1 MLWGCVSWVY
11 DARNWVNRR
20 LHLKTMTNNQT
31 TPSGTANGSHSVSDG
46 GFMTDF
52 LSFSRLVFRRFGKD
66 GGMRIAAS
74 LSYTSLLALV
84 PLGVIAFAILK
95 AFPVFDS
102 IRDRLQGLVFE
113 AFLPE
118 AINSVQ
124 EHFSEFVGK
133 AGGLTAIGIVA
144 LAAVAIMLL
153 ATIESAL
160 NDIFRVKAKR
170 AFMPRMMMFWAV
182 LTMGPMLLGGSL
194 SLATYLF
201 ALTEMA
207 ELANVGQLSGI
218 AWLITRIIP
227 TILAIFAFSVFY
239 AIVPFRPVKLSHALI
254 GGLSAGLL
262 FALVRKG
269 FAIYVQA
276 FPAYQTLYGALS
288 TIPIFLIWMYFSW
301 AVVLIGAEVT
311 ASLPEWGKKRAD
323 GGLQSLTTAGRLEV
337 ALAVLEVLWRRSRG
351 ENVSA
356 DDDKISSDILAETMD
371 ELRQAGIVSLSNDEK
386 WLLSR
391 DLSSLTLAQLAYGL
405 GLAPNADDISP
416 GGNAWQA
423 HFKSA
428 LDRSTDGW
436 NKGVAFL
443 FRA

>member
-1 MLWGCVSWVY
+1 MY
-11 DARNWVNRR
+11 DARNRVNRR
-20 LHLKTMTNNQT
+20 LNYNR
-31 TPSGTANGSHSVSDG
+31 
-46 GFMTDF
+46 MTD
-52 LSFSRLVFRRFGKD
+52 LLNFSRLVFRRFGKD

-84 PLGVIAFAILK
+84 PLGVIAFSVLK

-102 IRDRLQGLVFE
+102 IRDRLQALIFE

-118 AINSVQ
+118 TISSVQ

-153 ATIESAL
+153 ATIEAAL

-170 AFMPRMMMFWAV
+170 AFIPRMMMFWAV
-182 LTMGPMLLGGSL
+182 LTMGPLLLGGSL

-207 ELANVGQLSGI
+207 ELANVDQLSGV
-218 AWLITRIIP
+218 AWLITRLIP

-239 AIVPFRPVKLSHALI
+239 AIVPFRPVKVSHALI

-301 AVVLIGAEVT
+301 AVVFIGAEVT
-311 ASLPEWGKKRAD
+311 ASLPEWGKKRAE
-323 GGLQSLTTAGRLEV
+323 GGLASLTPAGRLEV
-337 ALAVLEVLWRRSRG
+337 ALIALEGLWRQSRSEERSRG
-351 ENVSA
+351 EDVPTN
-356 DDDKISSDILAETMD
+356 DGKISSDILVETMD
-371 ELRQAGIVSLSNDEK
+371 ALRQADIISLSNDDS

-391 DLSSLTLAQLAYGL
+391 DLNSLTLAQLAYGL
-405 GLAPNADDISP
+405 GLAPNADDVSQ
-416 GGNAWQA
+416 GRGQLQVR
-423 HFKSA
+423 FKSA
-428 LDRSTDGW
+428 LDRSSDGW
-436 NKGVAFL
+436 NKDVAGL
-443 FRA
+443 FSD

>member
-1 MLWGCVSWVY
+1 
-11 DARNWVNRR
+11 
-20 LHLKTMTNNQT
+20 
-31 TPSGTANGSHSVSDG
+31 
-46 GFMTDF
+46 MTDF
-52 LSFSRLVFRRFGKD
+52 LAFSRLVFRRFGND

-84 PLGVIAFAILK
+84 PLGVIAFSVLK

-102 IRDRLQGLVFE
+102 IRDRLQGMVFD

-118 AINSVQ
+118 TITNVQ
-124 EHFSEFVGK
+124 EHFTEFVGK

-170 AFMPRMMMFWAV
+170 AFIPRMMMFWAV
-182 LTMGPMLLGGSL
+182 LTMGPLLLGGSL

-207 ELANVGQLSGI
+207 KIAEVSQLSGV
-218 AWLITRIIP
+218 AWLITRLIP
-227 TILAIFAFSVFY
+227 TVLAIFAFSVFY
-239 AIVPFRPVKLSHALI
+239 AIVPFRPVKVSHALI

-301 AVVLIGAEVT
+301 AVVFIGAEVT
-311 ASLPEWGKKRAD
+311 ASLPEWGKKRAT
-323 GGLQSLTTAGRLEV
+323 GGLKSLTPALRLEA
-337 ALAVLEVLWRRSRG
+337 ALQVLEVLWRQSRG
-351 ENVSA
+351 EEMSRGSEA
-356 DDDKISSDILAETMD
+356 DTDDEKTSSDILLETMD
-371 ELRQAGIVSLSNDEK
+371 ELRQAGIVALSNDDK
-386 WLLSR
+386 WLLNR
-391 DLSSLTLAQLAYGL
+391 DLTSLTLSELAYGL
-405 GLAPNADDISP
+405 GLAPNADDVTSA
-416 GGNAWQA
+416 GATWQTR
-423 HFKSA
+423 FKSA

-436 NKGVAFL
+436 NKDVVGL
-443 FRA
+443 FITGP

>member
-1 MLWGCVSWVY
+1 M
-11 DARNWVNRR
+11 A
-20 LHLKTMTNNQT
+20 
-31 TPSGTANGSHSVSDG
+31 
-46 GFMTDF
+46 DF
-52 LSFSRLVFRRFGKD
+52 LAFFKLVFRRFGND

-84 PLGVIAFAILK
+84 PLGVIAFSVLK

-102 IRDRLQGLVFE
+102 IRDRLQGMVFD

-118 AINSVQ
+118 TINNVQ
-124 EHFSEFVGK
+124 EHFTEFVGK

-153 ATIESAL
+153 ATIEAAL

-170 AFMPRMMMFWAV
+170 AFIPRMMMFWAV
-182 LTMGPMLLGGSL
+182 LTMGPLLLGGSL

-207 ELANVGQLSGI
+207 KIAEVSQLSGI
-218 AWLITRIIP
+218 AWLITRLIP
-227 TILAIFAFSVFY
+227 TALAIFAFSVFY
-239 AIVPFRPVKLSHALI
+239 AIVPFRPVKVSHALI

-301 AVVLIGAEVT
+301 AVVFIGAEVT
-311 ASLPEWGKKRAD
+311 ASLPEWGKKRAT
-323 GGLQSLTTAGRLEV
+323 GGLKSLTPALRLEA
-337 ALAVLEVLWRRSRG
+337 ALQVLEVLWRQSRG
-351 ENVSA
+351 EEINA
-356 DDDKISSDILAETMD
+356 DDGKTNSDIFAETMD
-371 ELRQAGIVSLSNDEK
+371 ELRQVGIVALSNDDK
-386 WLLSR
+386 WLLNR
-391 DLSSLTLAQLAYGL
+391 DLTSLTLSELAYGL
-405 GLAPNADDISP
+405 SLAPNADDVTSA
-416 GGNAWQA
+416 GTAWQTR
-423 HFKSA
+423 FKSS

-436 NKGVAFL
+436 NKDVAGL
-443 FRA
+443 FSN